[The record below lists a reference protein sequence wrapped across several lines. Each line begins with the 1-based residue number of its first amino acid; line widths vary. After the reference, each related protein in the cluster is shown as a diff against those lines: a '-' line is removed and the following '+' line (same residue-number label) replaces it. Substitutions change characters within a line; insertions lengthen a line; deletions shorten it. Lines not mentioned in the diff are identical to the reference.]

1 MSRASATVTVPGRA
15 VQAERVW
22 YDPSRWAS
30 WIEGFGHV
38 ISLDDNWPRK
48 GARRLWDSRPG
59 GRGRVSERV
68 LAYEMRIGQT
78 LAFEDARM
86 EGTQRVTFE
95 PQPDSV
101 KITLSLEYR
110 LKQRDLLAPFFNL
123 LIVRRRESDSLRRT
137 LRRFATEL
145 AAERQFGGPR

>member
-1 MSRASATVTVPGRA
+1 MGRAAANVTVPGRA

-30 WIEGFGHV
+30 WIDGFGHLV
-38 ISLDDNWPRK
+38 SLDDGWPRK
-48 GARRLWDSRPG
+48 GSRLVWESPPE

-68 LAYEMRIGQT
+68 LSYEMRLGQT
-78 LAFEDARM
+78 LAVEDRRM
-86 EGTQRVTFE
+86 EGTQRVSFE

-110 LKQRDLLAPFFNL
+110 LKDRNLTTPVVDLLF
-123 LIVRRRESDSLRRT
+123 VRRALGDSLRRT
-137 LRRFATEL
+137 LRRFASEL
-145 AAERQFGGPR
+145 AAERQFGRPR